1 MSEETSELEK
11 MLNQPIAKKILQFL
25 AKEDL
30 SISQISKKMKDI
42 DIQKIIAFF
51 AELQRL
57 GLIIPTS
64 NESIE
69 RKTNE
74 VENNLEKTAEIIQ
87 IPRHE
92 WFSPLGLAIPEYN
105 ALWEEVVKQKGKS
118 HPKILD
124 NLIFTIPDTLK
135 EQFKNDNPDS
145 QSQSMT

>member
-1 MSEETSELEK
+1 MPEESSQLEK
-11 MLNQPIAKKILQFL
+11 MLNQPIAKKILEFL
-25 AKEDL
+25 TKEDL
-30 SISQISKKMKDI
+30 SITQIFKKMNNI
-42 DIQKIIAFF
+42 DIQTIIAFI

-74 VENNLEKTAEIIQ
+74 VENNFENPNEMIQ

-92 WFSPLGLAIPEYN
+92 WFSPLGLPIPDYN

-118 HPKILD
+118 NPKVLD

-135 EQFKNDNPDS
+135 EQFKNDNPDPLS
-145 QSQSMT
+145 

>member
-1 MSEETSELEK
+1 MPEESSQLEK
-11 MLNQPIAKKILQFL
+11 MLNQPIAKKILKLL

-30 SISQISKKMKDI
+30 SITQVSKKMNSI
-42 DIQKIIAFF
+42 DIQTIIAFI

-57 GLIIPTS
+57 GLIIPAS

-74 VENNLEKTAEIIQ
+74 VENNLENPNDMIQ

-105 ALWEEVVKQKGKS
+105 ALWEEVVEQKGKS
-118 HPKILD
+118 NPKVLD

-135 EQFKNDNPDS
+135 EQFKNDNPDTIS
-145 QSQSMT
+145 

>member
-1 MSEETSELEK
+1 MPEESSQLKK
-11 MLNQPIAKKILQFL
+11 MLNQPIAKKILEFL
-25 AKEDL
+25 TKKDL
-30 SISQISKKMKDI
+30 TIAQISKKMNTI
-42 DIQKIIAFF
+42 DIQTIIAFI

-57 GLIIPTS
+57 GLIIPAS

-69 RKTNE
+69 RKANE
-74 VENNLEKTAEIIQ
+74 VENSIEIPNEMIQ

-118 HPKILD
+118 NPKVLD

-135 EQFKNDNPDS
+135 EQFKNDKPDPVG
-145 QSQSMT
+145 

>member
-1 MSEETSELEK
+1 MPEESSQLEK
-11 MLNQPIAKKILQFL
+11 MLNQPIAKKILEFL
-25 AKEDL
+25 TKEDL
-30 SISQISKKMKDI
+30 SITQISKKMNTI
-42 DIQKIIAFF
+42 DIQTIIAFV

-57 GLIIPTS
+57 GLIIPSS

-74 VENNLEKTAEIIQ
+74 VENNFENPNEMIQ

-118 HPKILD
+118 NPKVLD
-124 NLIFTIPDTLK
+124 NLIFTIPETLK
-135 EQFKNDNPDS
+135 EQFKNDNPDPVS
-145 QSQSMT
+145 